1 MRITLKAVLL
11 VAAVSFTW
19 PAETQACGCAPIVAA
34 PGVTPLEPAVVVL
47 ATATRVIRSNSGP
60 DRIHFEVLETLRGSL
75 GPTFEYEESSGSTCA
90 IGFSPGST
98 YLLYGTPVPEG
109 IDGRVVGANVRFHTC
124 GGSRRATLA
133 TDQDLRR
140 LRAVA
145 EGRQPTQVH
154 GWVLVDDA
162 NSGRTLSAPVW
173 TNVILEGTETFATV
187 LDGATLR
194 DGYFEFNDVP
204 LGKYR
209 LWVPRAT
216 IAGQILGFGRTYNEP
231 SEIEVKDATPVR
243 VVVKVKLAPGS
254 APVQ

>member
-11 VAAVSFTW
+11 VAAVSLTC

-34 PGVTPLEPAVVVL
+34 PSVTPAEPAVVVL
-47 ATATRVIRSNSGP
+47 AKATRVIRTDSGP

-75 GPTFEYEESSGSTCA
+75 GPDFEYEQGAITTCSMMFSLGSA
-90 IGFSPGST
+90 
-98 YLLYGTPVPEG
+98 YLLYGTPAEG
-109 IDGRVVGANVRFHTC
+109 SDGRVVGANVQFHKC

-154 GWVLVDDA
+154 GWVMVDDA
-162 NSGRTLSAPVW
+162 NNGRTLFAPIW
-173 TNVILEGTETFATV
+173 TNVILEGTETFATL
-187 LDGATLR
+187 LDGAI
-194 DGYFEFNDVP
+194 GYFEFNDLP

-216 IAGQILGFGRTYNEP
+216 ISGQILGFGRTYGEP

-243 VVVKVKLAPGS
+243 VLVKVKLAPGS

>member
-1 MRITLKAVLL
+1 
-11 VAAVSFTW
+11 
-19 PAETQACGCAPIVAA
+19 
-34 PGVTPLEPAVVVL
+34 
-47 ATATRVIRSNSGP
+47 
-60 DRIHFEVLETLRGSL
+60 L
-75 GPTFEYEESSGSTCA
+75 GPAFEYEETGSNCG

-109 IDGRVVGANVRFHTC
+109 ILGRVVGANVQFDKC

-145 EGRQPTQVH
+145 EGRQPTQVY
-154 GWVLVDDA
+154 GWVIVDDA
-162 NSGRTLSAPVW
+162 NSGRTLFAPIW
-173 TNVILEGTETFATV
+173 TNVILEGTDTFATL
-187 LDGATLR
+187 LDGAILR

-216 IAGQILGFGRTYNEP
+216 ITGQILGFGRTYGEP
-231 SEIEVKDATPVR
+231 SEIEVEDATPVR
-243 VVVKVKLAPGS
+243 VLVKVKLAPGF